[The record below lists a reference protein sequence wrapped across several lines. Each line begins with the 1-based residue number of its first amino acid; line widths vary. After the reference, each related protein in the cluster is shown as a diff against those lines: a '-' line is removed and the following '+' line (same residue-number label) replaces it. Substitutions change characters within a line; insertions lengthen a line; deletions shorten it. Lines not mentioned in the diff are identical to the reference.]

1 MNLKAIR
8 FSCICILIIFCMNIS
23 AQDDYRA
30 EIGIAGG
37 GAYYLGDANSQLFKN
52 TTFTYGALL
61 RYRLNPRIA
70 FRAEWNKAKVVWT
83 GNSVGNNV
91 NVLDI
96 CGEFNFFDLEKNEY
110 KRESRTFSPY
120 IFAGIGVAN
129 YSYINNST
137 YTPTIPFGVGM
148 KVRLNTKWNLN
159 AQWSNRLLMSD
170 KLEGTA
176 LLNNPN
182 NLNGTNFL
190 NNDLLSTV
198 TIGFTYNF
206 WKKAC
211 DCLRTANK

>member
-8 FSCICILIIFCMNIS
+8 YFSICVLITFCTNIS
-23 AQDDYRA
+23 AQDNYHA
-30 EIGIAGG
+30 EIGITGG
-37 GAYYLGDANSQLFKN
+37 GAYYLGDANSQLFN
-52 TTFTYGALL
+52 NSTLTYGALL
-61 RYRLNPRIA
+61 RYKLNPRIA
-70 FRAEWNKAKVVWT
+70 FRAEWNRTKVVWT
-83 GNSVGNNV
+83 ENFVGNNI
-91 NVLDI
+91 NALDI

-129 YSYINNST
+129 YSYLNNSI
-137 YTPTIPFGVGM
+137 YTPTVPFGVGI
-148 KVRLNTKWNLN
+148 KVRLNAKWNLN

-170 KLEGTA
+170 KLEGIA

-190 NNDLLSTV
+190 NNDLLSTA
-198 TIGFTYNF
+198 TIGFSYNF
-206 WKKAC
+206 WKKKC

>member
-1 MNLKAIR
+1 MNLNAIR
-8 FSCICILIIFCMNIS
+8 FSCICILIAFWMNIS

-37 GAYYLGDANSQLFKN
+37 GAYYLGDANSQLFRN

-61 RYRLNPRIA
+61 RYRLNTRIA
-70 FRAEWNKAKVVWT
+70 FRAEWGKAKVVWV

-91 NVLDI
+91 NAFDF

-110 KRESRTFSPY
+110 KRESRIFSPY

-137 YTPTIPFGVGM
+137 YSPTIPFGVGL
-148 KVRLNTKWNLN
+148 KVRLDSNWNLN
-159 AQWSNRLLMSD
+159 AQWSNRLLMAD
-170 KLEGTA
+170 KLEGIA

-190 NNDLLSTV
+190 NNDLLSTA
-198 TIGFTYNF
+198 TIGISYNF
-206 WKKAC
+206 WKKKC
-211 DCLRTANK
+211 DCLRTSNK

>member
-1 MNLKAIR
+1 MNLTAIR
-8 FSCICILIIFCMNIS
+8 FFSACILITLYMNIS
-23 AQDDYRA
+23 AQENYRA

-37 GAYYLGDANSQLFKN
+37 SAYYLGDANSQLFKN
-52 TTFTYGALL
+52 TTLTYGALL
-61 RYRLNPRIA
+61 RYKLNPRIA

-83 GNSVGNNV
+83 GNTVGNNV
-91 NVLDI
+91 NALDI

-110 KRESRTFSPY
+110 KRESRIFSPY

-148 KVRLNTKWNLN
+148 KVRLNAHWNLN

-170 KLEGTA
+170 KLEGIA

-190 NNDLLSTV
+190 NNDLLSTA
-198 TIGFTYNF
+198 TIAISYNF
-206 WKKAC
+206 WKKKC